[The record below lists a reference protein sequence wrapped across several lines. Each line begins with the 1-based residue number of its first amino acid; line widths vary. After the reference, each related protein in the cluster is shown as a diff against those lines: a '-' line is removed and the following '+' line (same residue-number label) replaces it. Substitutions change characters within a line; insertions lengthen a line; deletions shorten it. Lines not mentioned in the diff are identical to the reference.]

1 MKRYI
6 FVMLLLLVSF
16 AAQGSEWAHNAIH
29 HTLDYGDGSGV
40 KVGVFDG
47 AVRCSHQELAG
58 HCTNYDA
65 PGYEGSGYWS
75 NHATHVADTIA
86 GVDKAPGWRQHD
98 GGVAPKAHI
107 GSYQVFHEPYPGASV
122 WISDENEAALVNLA
136 ASHGVS
142 VINMSYGAYD
152 DWGYPYLSDE
162 MLQLWRQHGNITF
175 VNATG
180 NEGVVMDIA
189 NHNGIENVIFVGA
202 TNQNGA
208 LAWWSNT
215 PGDHYK
221 NQFIVAPGDFIIGAF
236 GQSDADYGHMSGTS
250 MAAPIVTGA
259 VALLHSYWG
268 HLKNNPQA
276 TASILF
282 ESATDLGAPGVDAVY
297 GHGLLNIEKAFN
309 PAAIGGPGDDD
320 GGGGSDPGD
329 DCDDVIIIDD
339 PVVNPPPGDIWYD
352 SKGDRH
358 LSHGIPRNGF
368 RDCHVVDNP
377 PVVDDPPS
385 DCEFC
390 GGGEIG
396 TPGDGIWYD
405 SYGDRYYYAYERNG
419 ERRVLERAK
428 ASPVIIK
435 AASKLSMVFFDKFG
449 RDYKTNA
456 VNYQSVGRVT
466 TEYLNL
472 SENLSLQMV
481 SGDKPN
487 FKMKLSDDVAIGRGR
502 TLGFASNPVLDML
515 DDGAFII
522 KDNVG
527 IMYSDTS
534 TTALYKPE
542 DWLTLTYTKEKGYLG
557 STGMGK
563 YDTIA
568 STVSK
573 DYGMFFG
580 STTMAISTGG
590 DDRGMVKMSS
600 TIPALAFEV
609 GAKGSFKKN
618 LDWSFTVGQALQ
630 PVDGTMSVSYD
641 NRHGRNLVKSVD
653 LDDDRDTI
661 VMFRLKFKW

>member
-1 MKRYI
+1 MKLYI
-6 FVMLLLLVSF
+6 FVMLLLVSF
-16 AAQGSEWAHNAIH
+16 ATQGSDWAHNSIH

-65 PGYEGSGYWS
+65 PGYEGTGYWS
-75 NHATHVADTIA
+75 NHGTHVADTIA
-86 GVDKAPGWRQHD
+86 GVNKSPGWIGHD

-107 GSYQVFHEPYPGASV
+107 GSYQVFHEPYPGASM
-122 WISDENEAALVNLA
+122 WITDENEAAQVALA

-152 DWGYPYLSDE
+152 DYGLPYLSDE
-162 MLQLWRQHGNITF
+162 MLQLWRKHGNITF
-175 VNATG
+175 VNASG
-180 NEGVVMDIA
+180 NESVVMDPDNVKNID
-189 NHNGIENVIFVGA
+189 NVIFVGA
-202 TNQNGA
+202 SNQNGA

-215 PGDHYK
+215 PGNHYK
-221 NQFIVAPGDFIIGAF
+221 DQFIVAPGDFIVGAF

-268 HLKNNPQA
+268 HLKNNPKA

-309 PAAIGGPGDDD
+309 PAAIGGDPGGDDPPT
-320 GGGGSDPGD
+320 GGDP
-329 DCDDVIIIDD
+329 CDDVVITD
-339 PVVNPPPGDIWYD
+339 PDVGYPIGNPPGDIWYD
-352 SKGDRH
+352 SRGNRH
-358 LSHGIPRNGF
+358 LSHGIPQNGF
-368 RDCHVVDNP
+368 RDCVVDNP
-377 PVVDDPPS
+377 PVVDDPPP

-390 GGGEIG
+390 GGYPIG
-396 TPGDGIWYD
+396 TPGDGVWYD
-405 SYGDRYYYAYERNG
+405 SMGDRYYYAYERNG

-456 VNYQSVGRVT
+456 VNYKSVGGVA
-466 TEYLNL
+466 TEYLDLN
-472 SENLSLQMV
+472 ENMSLQMV
-481 SGDKPN
+481 NGDKPN
-487 FKMKLSDDVAIGRGR
+487 FKMKLSDNVAIGKGR
-502 TLGFASNPVLDML
+502 TLGFESNPVLDML
-515 DDGAFII
+515 DDGAFIV
-522 KDNVG
+522 KDNIG
-527 IMYSDTS
+527 IMHSDTS

-542 DWLTLTYTKEKGYLG
+542 DWLTFTYTKENGYLG

-573 DYGMFFG
+573 EYGMFFG
-580 STTMAISTGG
+580 STTMALSTGG
-590 DDRGMVKMSS
+590 DDNGMVKMSS

-609 GAKGSFKKN
+609 GAKGSLKKN

-653 LDDDRDTI
+653 LGDDRDTI
-661 VMFRLKFKW
+661 VMFRLKFTW

>member
-1 MKRYI
+1 
-6 FVMLLLLVSF
+6 
-16 AAQGSEWAHNAIH
+16 
-29 HTLDYGDGSGV
+29 
-40 KVGVFDG
+40 
-47 AVRCSHQELAG
+47 
-58 HCTNYDA
+58 
-65 PGYEGSGYWS
+65 
-75 NHATHVADTIA
+75 
-86 GVDKAPGWRQHD
+86 
-98 GGVAPKAHI
+98 
-107 GSYQVFHEPYPGASV
+107 
-122 WISDENEAALVNLA
+122 
-136 ASHGVS
+136 
-142 VINMSYGAYD
+142 
-152 DWGYPYLSDE
+152 
-162 MLQLWRQHGNITF
+162 
-175 VNATG
+175 
-180 NEGVVMDIA
+180 
-189 NHNGIENVIFVGA
+189 
-202 TNQNGA
+202 
-208 LAWWSNT
+208 
-215 PGDHYK
+215 
-221 NQFIVAPGDFIIGAF
+221 
-236 GQSDADYGHMSGTS
+236 MSGTS

-297 GHGLLNIEKAFN
+297 GHGLLNIQAAFD

-320 GGGGSDPGD
+320 PPTGGD
-329 DCDDVIIIDD
+329 DPCDDIVITDP
-339 PVVNPPPGDIWYD
+339 PVVGYPIGNPPGDIWYD
-352 SKGDRH
+352 SRGNRH
-358 LSHGIPRNGF
+358 LSHGVPQNGF
-368 RDCHVVDNP
+368 RSCVPVDDP
-377 PVVDDPPS
+377 PVVDDPPP

-390 GGGEIG
+390 GGGSIG

-419 ERRVLERAK
+419 ERRVLERPK

>member
-6 FVMLLLLVSF
+6 FVMLLLVPF
-16 AAQGSEWAHNAIH
+16 AVHGSEWAHNAIH

-40 KVGVFDG
+40 RVGVFDG
-47 AVRCSHQELAG
+47 AARCSHQELAG

-107 GSYQVFHEPYPGASV
+107 GSYQVFHEPYPGASF
-122 WISDENEAALVNLA
+122 WITDENEAAMVDLA

-152 DWGYPYLSDE
+152 DWGVPYLSAE
-162 MLQLWRQHGNITF
+162 MLELWRKHGNITF
-175 VNATG
+175 VNASG
-180 NEGVVMDIA
+180 NESVVMDPGNVKNID
-189 NHNGIENVIFVGA
+189 NVIFVGA
-202 TNQNGA
+202 SNQNGA

-215 PGDHYK
+215 PGNHYK
-221 NQFIVAPGDFIIGAF
+221 DQFIVAPGDFIVGAF

-309 PAAIGGPGDDD
+309 PAAIGGPGDDPGD
-320 GGGGSDPGD
+320 GGSDPGD

-339 PVVNPPPGDIWYD
+339 PVVYPPGDVWYD
-352 SKGDRH
+352 SRGNRH

-368 RDCHVVDNP
+368 RDCVVDNP

-390 GGGEIG
+390 DAGSIG
-396 TPGDGIWYD
+396 TPGDGVWYD
-405 SYGDRYYYAYERNG
+405 SMGDRYYYAYERNG

-428 ASPVIIK
+428 ASRVIIK

-456 VNYQSVGRVT
+456 VNYKSVGSVT

-481 SGDKPN
+481 SGDEPN
-487 FKMKLSDDVAIGRGR
+487 FKMKLSDGVAVGRGR
-502 TLGFASNPVLDML
+502 TLGFESNPVLDML

-522 KDNVG
+522 KDKIG

-542 DWLTLTYTKEKGYLG
+542 DWLTFTYTKENGYLG

-580 STTMAISTGG
+580 STTMALSTGG
-590 DDRGMVKMSS
+590 DDNGMVRMSS
-600 TIPALAFEV
+600 TIPALAFNV
-609 GAKGSFKKN
+609 GAKGSLKKN
-618 LDWSFTVGQALQ
+618 LDWSFTVGQSLQ

-653 LDDDRDTI
+653 LNDDRDTTL
-661 VMFRLKFKW
+661 MFRLSYKW